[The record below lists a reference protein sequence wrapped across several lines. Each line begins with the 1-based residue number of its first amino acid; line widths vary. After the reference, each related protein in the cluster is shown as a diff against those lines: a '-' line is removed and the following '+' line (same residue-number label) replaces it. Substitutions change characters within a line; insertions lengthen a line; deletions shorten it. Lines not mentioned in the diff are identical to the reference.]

1 MSAWRARAT
10 KPSLWYVLLF
20 LDTNPRVINFHLQN
34 FSVAL
39 RQVIEQTSF
48 KTDAENYDLFIGVY
62 DDLIVNFL
70 TKMSPK
76 VRDMKNDEEEQYR
89 ALETYAQYGIGTK
102 PGV

>member
-1 MSAWRARAT
+1 
-10 KPSLWYVLLF
+10 
-20 LDTNPRVINFHLQN
+20 
-34 FSVAL
+34 
-39 RQVIEQTSF
+39 VIEQPSF
-48 KTDAENYDLFIGVY
+48 KSDAENYDLFIGVY

-102 PGV
+102 PGM

>member
-1 MSAWRARAT
+1 MSAWKARAT
-10 KPSLWYVLLF
+10 NLSPWYVRLF
-20 LDTNPRVINFHLQN
+20 IVLIGVNIPLQN

-39 RQVIEQTSF
+39 RQVIEQPSF

-102 PGV
+102 PGA